1 MKSKIKRFFLVGLIT
16 YILIEITCFIFI
28 KTGYIG
34 ANLPR
39 FFTDPRDTM
48 VFPYTYADVNEQ
60 WGVWHYNYSVKAPYG
75 CVTLTCNPNSTGA
88 RDIERK
94 LQSADSNRCI
104 VLGDS
109 FMEGFGIDDKD
120 RVSNL
125 LEATTGN
132 EFLNFACSDM
142 GSTQEYLVYKHLAS
156 KYSHNTILLGIL
168 PANDFMNDNI
178 RFDSSQ
184 SPLRY
189 KPYWKGVYPNMQIYY
204 YTDSLHKSQFSYEA
218 YLPYKSTFKYKLRHV
233 LENTTCWFNI
243 AYFFTKKKG
252 AVDVI
257 ASATK
262 SNKPYSGYFDY
273 SPNDLDRLKQS
284 LLSLRKAAPGK
295 RIIVFTIPIASDWYR
310 YGNSKAF
317 PALPTELDHFCKD
330 NNITYI
336 DLLTASNLNDQQNYK
351 MQYFDCGDI
360 HWNEYGN
367 RWAMNKLLPFFTQK
381 K

>member
-1 MKSKIKRFFLVGLIT
+1 MKNKIKRFFIVGLIT
-16 YILIEITCFIFI
+16 YLLAELTCFIFI
-28 KTGYIG
+28 KTGYIN
-34 ANLPR
+34 ASLPH

-48 VFPYTYADVNEQ
+48 VFPYTYADVNEH
-60 WGVWHYNYSVKAPYG
+60 WGVWHYNYPVKAPYG

-88 RDIERK
+88 RDVERK
-94 LQSADSNRCI
+94 LQSPDSTRCI

-109 FMEGFGIDDKD
+109 FMEGFGIADNA

-125 LEATTGN
+125 LETATGH

-142 GSTQEYLVYKHLAS
+142 GSTQEYLVYKHLAAN
-156 KYSHNTILLGIL
+156 YDHNTILLGIL

-178 RFDSSQ
+178 QFDSSQ

-189 KPYWKGVYPNMQIYY
+189 KPYWKGNFPNMQIYY
-204 YTDSLHKSQFSYEA
+204 YTDSLHHSQFSYEA

-243 AYFFTKKKG
+243 LYFFTKKKG

-257 ASATK
+257 ARAAKT
-262 SNKPYSGYFDY
+262 NMPYSGYYDY
-273 SPNDLDRLKQS
+273 AANDLNRLKQS
-284 LLSLRKAAPGK
+284 LFSLRKAAPDK
-295 RIIVFTIPIASDWYR
+295 KIIVFTIPIASDFHR
-310 YGNSKAF
+310 FNNNKGT
-317 PALPTELDHFCKD
+317 PALVQQLQQFCSA
-330 NNITYI
+330 NNILYT
-336 DLLTASNLNDQQNYK
+336 DLLTTATPDDLLQYK
-351 MQYFDCGDI
+351 KQFFDCDI

-367 RWAMNKLLPFFTQK
+367 QWAMKKLLPYFTGK

>member
-1 MKSKIKRFFLVGLIT
+1 MKTKTKRLFLVTSIT
-16 YILIEITCFIFI
+16 YLLIEIICFVFI

-34 ANLPR
+34 ATLPQ

-48 VFPYTYADVNEQ
+48 IFPYTYADVNEH
-60 WGVWHYNYSVKAPYG
+60 WGVWHYNYPVKAPYD
-75 CVTLTCNPNSTGA
+75 CVTLTCNPNTAGA

-94 LQSADSNRCI
+94 QQSADTSRCI

-109 FMEGFGIDDKD
+109 FMEGWGIADKA

-125 LEATTGN
+125 MEVATGH

-156 KYSHNTILLGIL
+156 KYNHNTILLGIL

-178 RFDSSQ
+178 QFDSSQ

-189 KPYWKGVYPNMQIYY
+189 KPYWKGAYPNMQLYY
-204 YTDSLHKSQFSYEA
+204 YADSLHKSQFSYEA
-218 YLPYKSTFKYKLRHV
+218 YLPYKSSFSYKVRHV
-233 LENTTCWFNI
+233 LQNTTCWFNI
-243 AYFFTKKKG
+243 VYFVMKKKG

-257 ASATK
+257 AK
-262 SNKPYSGYFDY
+262 STHANMPYSGYYDY

-284 LLSLRKAAPGK
+284 LLSLRQAAPGK
-295 RIIVFTIPIASDWYR
+295 KIIAFTIPIASDWHR
-310 YGNSKAF
+310 YNNSKAIPTL
-317 PALPTELDHFCKD
+317 PAALTDFCKA
-330 NNITYI
+330 NNIIYT
-336 DLLTASNLNDQQNYK
+336 DLLTTSHSDDQLHYK
-351 MQYFDCGDI
+351 KQFFDCGDV
-360 HWNEYGN
+360 HWNEYGHQ
-367 RWAMNKLLPFFTQK
+367 WAMKKLLPFFTEK